1 MAGGPYGAPMSHF
14 SRTAPVLIAVAVA
27 SALSWFALLGWE
39 TGYRELPDGSVEG
52 PYSAVQVIACA
63 VTVAA
68 VVVAGCLALRGSRG
82 GAAAV
87 VLSATGA
94 FAVMW
99 ALDASSDDT
108 SGLWVV
114 GLALLVFGTTAGL
127 SVVAFLTL
135 LVRRRLLRN
144 RSRTAGE

>member
-1 MAGGPYGAPMSHF
+1 MSRF
-14 SRTAPVLIAVAVA
+14 SRTVPVLIAVAVA
-27 SALSWFALLGWE
+27 SALSWLAWLGWE

-52 PYSAVQVIACA
+52 PYSTVQVIACA

-87 VLSATGA
+87 IVTATSA

-99 ALDASSDDT
+99 ARDASSDDA

-114 GLALLVFGTTAGL
+114 GLVLLVLGMTAGL

-144 RSRTAGE
+144 RTRTRM